1 MPKRG
6 SAGAAASSSAP
17 VFVDLVDS
25 DDAMPEVSASSR
37 SRKSARI
44 EKNAAMA
51 DDATLLTF
59 PPAPSKESITLC
71 FSDLRRL
78 RPVMPHPGT
87 EHLLLNDTLVDF
99 YVKHLSRP
107 AASLPG
113 CSSQLLP
120 GLDEATRSRVH
131 VFNAFFLKR
140 LRTNLLKGKDLTP
153 LLKWTKG
160 VDLFEKAGR
169 PNVALYQ
176 DHTYQDPTPTLIRG
190 RSSSSC
196 RSTSP
201 L

>member
-1 MPKRG
+1 MIG
-6 SAGAAASSSAP
+6 NEL
-17 VFVDLVDS
+17 FVDLVDS
-25 DDAMPEVSASSR
+25 DDALPEVAASSR